1 MSDHRRCLLARA
13 GTNSEGTISSAPWED
28 STKGNHWKP
37 QGDLRD
43 PEEEDTHNSWTV
55 KSRPYQS
62 LNAHPVQVIGEAVC
76 PDVNPSYRGRRRL
89 QSRPAQERE
98 ARCLLSILSTGPK
111 GDRGGSNVTILL
123 LGGSKSQDGEKPGGE
138 VWTARKAPLSGTPE
152 RSNPNR
158 ELVKRKPSSD
168 GGRRIRKRVR

>member
-1 MSDHRRCLLARA
+1 MLEQATGDGGDCSQDRPREGKGSNA
-13 GTNSEGTISSAPWED
+13 G
-28 STKGNHWKP
+28 
-37 QGDLRD
+37 
-43 PEEEDTHNSWTV
+43 
-55 KSRPYQS
+55 
-62 LNAHPVQVIGEAVC
+62 
-76 PDVNPSYRGRRRL
+76 
-89 QSRPAQERE
+89 
-98 ARCLLSILSTGPK
+98 TGPK

-168 GGRRIRKRVR
+168 GGRRIRKRVRKLARASKGRHGAFAYRANPTEIWNKVARRRKARGRGVDRKESTTLGRRNGAIRIGNW